1 MYIETYNN
9 EIMREKEAEIIKQ
22 AYYTAYFTNGQK
34 IKPLDYYLRQLKK
47 SSVKKVPKT
56 KEAVN
61 KGIEFAKMMS
71 KKIKE
76 SEKKGQ

>member
-1 MYIETYNN
+1 MV
-9 EIMREKEAEIIKQ
+9 EKEASMIKQ

-34 IKPLDYYLRQLKK
+34 IKPLDYYLKQLRKSNIKK
-47 SSVKKVPKT
+47 ATKT
-56 KEAVN
+56 KETVN